1 MEILPFRMALV
12 IDLAVLFTFTG
23 AGIFHPLLP
32 WPADTK
38 LIAAAAVY
46 LLGTTL
52 DFSSTYVAV
61 ARYGLEVEQNP
72 FLRHLA
78 FRMGLTHA
86 YIFLEIVGL
95 ALFFLL
101 GNLLHNRN
109 LFDAAVTSLLMLGGS
124 HLFPGVLNFLNLK
137 GYLR

>member
-1 MEILPFRMALV
+1 M
-12 IDLAVLFTFTG
+12 FTVTG
-23 AGIFHPLLP
+23 ALHPLLP

-52 DFSSTYVAV
+52 DFSSTYVAI
-61 ARYGLEVEQNP
+61 ARYGLGVEQNP
-72 FLRHLA
+72 LVRHLA
-78 FRMGLTHA
+78 FRMGFTRA

-95 ALFFLL
+95 ALLFLL
-101 GNLLHNRN
+101 GNLLHNHN
-109 LFDAAVTSLLMLGGS
+109 LFDAAVTSLIALGGS